1 MNRAIRS
8 AIMFVTVGA
17 LSFPVA
23 SFAEETETGPNREW
37 IDQFKQRSQD
47 RREQV
52 YENASDEQKAE
63 IDAKREQW
71 QGMSQDERRTAYR
84 DHRLQYDRGRPGP
97 GIRPFDR
104 DPGYGRGAPGPGVR
118 PFDYDPGFGRG
129 MPGPGW
135 R

>member
-1 MNRAIRS
+1 MNRAIQS
-8 AIMFVTVGA
+8 VVMLLAVGA
-17 LSFPVA
+17 LSLPVA
-23 SFAEETETGPNREW
+23 SFAEEAETNPGGEW

-47 RREQV
+47 RREQI

-63 IDAKREQW
+63 IDANREQW

-84 DHRLQYDRGRPGP
+84 DNRLQYDRGR
-97 GIRPFDR
+97 
-104 DPGYGRGAPGPGVR
+104 PGPGVR

-129 MPGPGW
+129 RPGPGW

>member
-1 MNRAIRS
+1 MLLA
-8 AIMFVTVGA
+8 VGA
-17 LSFPVA
+17 LSLPVA
-23 SFAEETETGPNREW
+23 SFAEEAETKPSGEW

-63 IDAKREQW
+63 IDANREQW

-84 DHRLQYDRGRPGP
+84 DNRLQYDRGR
-97 GIRPFDR
+97 
-104 DPGYGRGAPGPGVR
+104 PGPGVR

-129 MPGPGW
+129 RPGPGW